1 MKKTLQSILAIIFLS
16 IGISADAQ
24 TRYLDDVFTGVTVTS
39 DVVYANNIS
48 ILPMLQSLPPAA
60 TDLVCDIYEPTGDS
74 IVNRPVII
82 VAHTGSFLPAVVNGQ
97 PTGTKTDSSIVEQ
110 CMRWAKKGYVAVAFS
125 NRLGWNPTSTDQAT
139 RTSSLIQAAYRGIQ
153 DARAMVRY
161 MRMTEATGNTYGIDP
176 TKIVMGGHG
185 TGAYISLG
193 VATLDTA
200 TQMYIPK
207 FMNLATT
214 PPSPYVYAPFFGN
227 VNGTDSAWLPDFA
240 SPTGQTELWNIPNN
254 PSYSSEVSMAFN
266 LGGALADISWL
277 EVGDVPIVS
286 FHCENDPY
294 GPIDTG
300 DVIVPTTGDFVVEV
314 MGSRTVQ
321 HYSNQYLNNDVFVQ
335 AGFTDV
341 YTTAANVNN
350 SGYEGLNVF
359 LTPVPSTA
367 PNAYGESYEEEGS
380 PWDWWDN
387 ATYDAMF
394 QAVNG
399 APAGYGAANSL
410 LGNPDMSATKGRSY
424 IDTVQGYLNPRIYA
438 ALNLP
443 STPILGIYGCTDTA
457 ACNYDPSANSDDG
470 SCLTIYGCTDPLA
483 CNYVASATC
492 DDSSCDLPDG
502 CGDPLYV
509 EYDASVTCSDPN
521 ACITLITT
529 GVEEIT
535 SDKKLVKITDI
546 LGKVTTPTKNT
557 TLFYIYNDGS
567 VEKKI
572 IIE

>member
-1 MKKTLQSILAIIFLS
+1 M
-16 IGISADAQ
+16 
-24 TRYLDDVFTGVTVTS
+24 
-39 DVVYANNIS
+39 
-48 ILPMLQSLPPAA
+48 
-60 TDLVCDIYEPTGDS
+60 
-74 IVNRPVII
+74 
-82 VAHTGSFLPAVVNGQ
+82 
-97 PTGTKTDSSIVEQ
+97 
-110 CMRWAKKGYVAVAFS
+110 
-125 NRLGWNPTSTDQAT
+125 
-139 RTSSLIQAAYRGIQ
+139 
-153 DARAMVRY
+153 
-161 MRMTEATGNTYGIDP
+161 
-176 TKIVMGGHG
+176 
-185 TGAYISLG
+185 
-193 VATLDTA
+193 
-200 TQMYIPK
+200 
-207 FMNLATT
+207 
-214 PPSPYVYAPFFGN
+214 
-227 VNGTDSAWLPDFA
+227 
-240 SPTGQTELWNIPNN
+240 
-254 PSYSSEVSMAFN
+254 
-266 LGGALADISWL
+266 
-277 EVGDVPIVS
+277 PIVS

-294 GPIDTG
+294 APIDTG

-410 LGNPDMSATKGRSY
+410 LGNPDMSATKGRAY

-443 STPILGIYGCTDTA
+443 STPILGIYGCTDA
-457 ACNYDPSANSDDG
+457 LACNYDPTSNSDDG
-470 SCLTIYGCTDPLA
+470 
-483 CNYVASATC
+483 
-492 DDSSCDLPDG
+492 SCDLPDG

>member
-1 MKKTLQSILAIIFLS
+1 
-16 IGISADAQ
+16 
-24 TRYLDDVFTGVTVTS
+24 
-39 DVVYANNIS
+39 
-48 ILPMLQSLPPAA
+48 
-60 TDLVCDIYEPTGDS
+60 
-74 IVNRPVII
+74 
-82 VAHTGSFLPAVVNGQ
+82 
-97 PTGTKTDSSIVEQ
+97 
-110 CMRWAKKGYVAVAFS
+110 
-125 NRLGWNPTSTDQAT
+125 
-139 RTSSLIQAAYRGIQ
+139 
-153 DARAMVRY
+153 

-176 TKIVMGGHG
+176 NKIVMGGHG

-254 PSYSSEVSMAFN
+254 PSYSSEINMAFN

-277 EVGDVPIVS
+277 QVGDVPIVS

-294 GPIDTG
+294 APIDTG

-410 LGNPDMSATKGRSY
+410 LGNPDMSATKGRAY
-424 IDTVQGYLNPRIYA
+424 IDTVQGYLNPRIFT
-438 ALNLP
+438 ALNLAN
-443 STPILGIYGCTDTA
+443 TPVIVGVEGCTDAT
-457 ACNYDPSANSDDG
+457 ACNYNASANIDDG
-470 SCLTIYGCTDPLA
+470 
-483 CNYVASATC
+483 
-492 DDSSCDLPDG
+492 SCDLPDG

-509 EYDASVTCSDPN
+509 EYDASVTCSDPS

-529 GVEEIT
+529 GIEEII
-535 SDKKLVKITDI
+535 SERELVKITDI
-546 LGKVTTPTKNT
+546 LGKTTIPTKNT

>member
-1 MKKTLQSILAIIFLS
+1 
-16 IGISADAQ
+16 
-24 TRYLDDVFTGVTVTS
+24 
-39 DVVYANNIS
+39 
-48 ILPMLQSLPPAA
+48 
-60 TDLVCDIYEPTGDS
+60 
-74 IVNRPVII
+74 
-82 VAHTGSFLPAVVNGQ
+82 
-97 PTGTKTDSSIVEQ
+97 
-110 CMRWAKKGYVAVAFS
+110 
-125 NRLGWNPTSTDQAT
+125 
-139 RTSSLIQAAYRGIQ
+139 
-153 DARAMVRY
+153 
-161 MRMTEATGNTYGIDP
+161 
-176 TKIVMGGHG
+176 
-185 TGAYISLG
+185 
-193 VATLDTA
+193 
-200 TQMYIPK
+200 
-207 FMNLATT
+207 
-214 PPSPYVYAPFFGN
+214 
-227 VNGTDSAWLPDFA
+227 
-240 SPTGQTELWNIPNN
+240 
-254 PSYSSEVSMAFN
+254 
-266 LGGALADISWL
+266 
-277 EVGDVPIVS
+277 
-286 FHCENDPY
+286 
-294 GPIDTG
+294 
-300 DVIVPTTGDFVVEV
+300 

-394 QAVNG
+394 QALNG

-470 SCLTIYGCTDPLA
+470 SCLTIYGCTDALA